1 MAIKLSQQELE
12 ERVAIVKRFKSLLE
26 EQREKFREYLIVLE
40 SQQERIEQED
50 GDSLQAHAELGN
62 QIVENIAS
70 LQKVIVPM
78 QDLYLKKVGENSEDT
93 ISKIQEDL
101 ASMHKQVMAQN
112 EKNRTLLQAH
122 MNQIQMQIGKM
133 ARKNPYYGKRSVYAE
148 RAAVGT
154 VLSLEG

>member
-78 QDLYLKKVGENSEDT
+78 QDLYLKKVGENSEDA